1 MICPVCH
8 TKNIRDAHAECC
20 IQCGSDLDVH
30 RLLNIVGEDIQ
41 MNHKTTEHDSAP
53 SKQNSKLFLFSQIIP
68 SILLLILALFGLF
81 IGMRFLDFLDKAER
95 HKVSTSDKWSET
107 GFQQLQLMNTI
118 IKQELDLIIKQNND
132 NHALRTQ
139 MDALILQKSQ
149 PKKNNV
155 SSLPSIREAL
165 S

>member
-1 MICPVCH
+1 
-8 TKNIRDAHAECC
+8 
-20 IQCGSDLDVH
+20 
-30 RLLNIVGEDIQ
+30 
-41 MNHKTTEHDSAP
+41 
-53 SKQNSKLFLFSQIIP
+53 
-68 SILLLILALFGLF
+68 
-81 IGMRFLDFLDKAER
+81 MRFLDFLDQAER